1 MVCAF
6 AVSRPRSQQLSSLYQ
21 NGWISLQNQYAIRFE
36 IRGCESVVVVVLVV
50 LVERT
55 PKESTTSA
63 VTREL
68 GGVFVVV
75 VVVVEGDWLG
85 GC

>member
-6 AVSRPRSQQLSSLYQ
+6 AVSSPRSQQLSSLYQ

-36 IRGCESVVVVVLVV
+36 IRGCKSVVLVVVV

-68 GGVFVVV
+68 EGVF

>member
-6 AVSRPRSQQLSSLYQ
+6 AVSSPRSQQLSSLYQ

-36 IRGCESVVVVVLVV
+36 IRGCESVVVV

-63 VTREL
+63 VKREL
-68 GGVFVVV
+68 GGLFVVVVVV
-75 VVVVEGDWLG
+75 VVVVEGDWLS